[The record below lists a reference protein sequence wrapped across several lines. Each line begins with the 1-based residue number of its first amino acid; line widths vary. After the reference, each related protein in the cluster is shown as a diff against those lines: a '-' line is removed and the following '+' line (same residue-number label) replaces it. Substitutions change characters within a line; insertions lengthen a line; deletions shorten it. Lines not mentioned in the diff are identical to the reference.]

1 MTYEAAV
8 EIPARTTGS
17 RQRIYWGNLFSLR
30 VWFLSLFLG
39 ALGGTL
45 GGMLWAPLN
54 YVVFIPLS
62 ALLFIGFMMSPSH
75 CDACRS
81 RIKLGASRCRR
92 CGQGHPKP

>member
-1 MTYEAAV
+1 MTDEVTV
-8 EIPARTTGS
+8 EILARATGS

-45 GGMLWAPLN
+45 AGMLWAPLN
-54 YVVFIPLS
+54 YVVFVPLS
-62 ALLFIGFMMSPSH
+62 ALLFVGFMMSPSH

-81 RIKLGASRCRR
+81 RIKLGAFRCRR
-92 CGQGHPKP
+92 CGQDHPKP